1 MLKNFLWVGLGGA
14 VGSMLRYAVTLLAAA
29 LQISSNWATVTVNIV
44 GSFLIGLLMSVCG
57 QSTLLLLLTVG
68 LCGGFTTF
76 STFSSQSLALFQ
88 NGQPM
93 LALAYIF
100 GTLVFCL
107 LAVWLGVM
115 LGNGV
120 KGTI

>member
-14 VGSMLRYAVTLLAAA
+14 VGSMLRYGVTLLAAA

-88 NGQPM
+88 NGQTM

>member
-14 VGSMLRYAVTLLAAA
+14 VGSMLRYAVTLLAGA

-120 KGTI
+120 KA